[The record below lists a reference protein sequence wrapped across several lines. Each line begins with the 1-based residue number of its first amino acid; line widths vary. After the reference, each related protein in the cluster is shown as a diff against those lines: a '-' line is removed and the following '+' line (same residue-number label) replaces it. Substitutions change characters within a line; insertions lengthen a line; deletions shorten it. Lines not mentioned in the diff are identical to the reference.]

1 MDTVKPFSQK
11 IRALFY
17 VQKRELFYVQK
28 RELFHVQNRA
38 DKIYPLIHPASF
50 TIEC

>member
-11 IRALFY
+11 IRA
-17 VQKRELFYVQK
+17 LFYVQK